1 MEKKLRSGVSDK
13 ETLLKAKQMGFLDS
27 VIAKDIGITPAAVK
41 NMRKM
46 WGIQPAF
53 SVVDTCAAEFRAQTP
68 YYYSDYGVENEVDP
82 SCDRKKVLVLGS
94 GPIRIGQGIE
104 FDYCSVHCVWA
115 LQKAGCKTVIVHNK
129 PETVSTDFDEAV

>member
-1 MEKKLRSGVSDK
+1 
-13 ETLLKAKQMGFLDS
+13 MGLDS

-94 GPIRIGQGIE
+94 GLNSHRAG
-104 FDYCSVHCVWA
+104 HRVWTTA
-115 LQKAGCKTVIVHNK
+115 PCTASGR
-129 PETVSTDFDEAV
+129 